1 MAINF
6 EDAVDEILTG
16 KKKSHTEA
24 SLASRIKSRMTEE
37 INVKE
42 ILSEK
47 EVEEP
52 TEKKAE
58 KKADDTSIKKRISDK
73 EEENEIEDDS
83 EKNDQDKSDQDKKS
97 NAEMKKKMKKEY
109 LENLKRDDVLQNE
122 FEDCIYKTTKDPEG
136 PEVFRI
142 YMRINSE
149 NVNIKRF
156 GRSEILQYGDL
167 NSILSKYG
175 SSKETLIDIQ
185 SEAGVMDAIDAASTP
200 TGDANAAE
208 TKDKKSVDSFKF
220 VLKRISEASSS
231 FEIICASKKNDSA
244 NTASAVVSSL
254 GMITNFD
261 TRQQALDYVDLQ
273 YSTLILK
280 DIGASEGV

>member
-47 EVEEP
+47 EEEKP
-52 TEKKAE
+52 VE
-58 KKADDTSIKKRISDK
+58 KKADDASIKKRISDK

-83 EKNDQDKSDQDKKS
+83 NKNDKDDEQEKKS
-97 NAEMKKKMKKEY
+97 NAEMKRKMKKEY

-136 PEVFRI
+136 PEVFRV
-142 YMRINSE
+142 YMRVNSE

-231 FEIICASKKNDSA
+231 FEIICASKKNDSS

-254 GMITNFD
+254 GMVTNFD

>member
-47 EVEEP
+47 EEEKP
-52 TEKKAE
+52 VE
-58 KKADDTSIKKRISDK
+58 KKADDASIKKRISDK

-83 EKNDQDKSDQDKKS
+83 NKNDKDDEQEKKS

-136 PEVFRI
+136 PEVFRV
-142 YMRINSE
+142 YMRVNSE

-175 SSKETLIDIQ
+175 SSKEVLIDIQ
-185 SEAGVMDAIDAASTP
+185 SEAGVMDAIDAASTL
-200 TGDANAAE
+200 TGDAGVAE
-208 TKDKKSVDSFKF
+208 TKDKKSIDSFKF

-231 FEIICASKKNDSA
+231 FEIICASKKNDSS

-254 GMITNFD
+254 GMVTNFD